1 VRKKACIVKRG
12 NGWAVKQPLPDG
24 RYRWQTVGPRKRDAE
39 VLRDEINRRVA
50 LGALYPSKP
59 QTFAAFVQGWLE
71 RYSQRVRPA
80 TLASCR
86 DSLKRLVVFDS
97 WQIETIRAADVED
110 HVFAVARQAPRS
122 AELMLDTL
130 KMILRSAKER
140 GQTVDEAV
148 FRVRPPSRERAE
160 MRFLGW
166 SEVELLASEMIEPYG
181 NLVRFACLTGLRQG
195 ELFALRDRSV
205 DVDRGVLRVEAGARE
220 GRVVATKTSAG
231 RRQVSLSGEAL
242 HVLREQL
249 VARVPNEFGL
259 VFPTPGGMVWRK
271 DNFMARIFRP
281 AVRRAGLTP
290 LRFHDL
296 RHTYAALMVAAG
308 AHPKLLQAQLGHT
321 SINVT
326 LNTYGHLFPD
336 AFADVGPALD
346 RLVATARREAHGA
359 DIELGL

>member
-1 VRKKACIVKRG
+1 VRKKACIVRRG
-12 NGWAVKQPLPDG
+12 NTWSVKQPLPDG

-39 VLRDEINRRVA
+39 LLRDEINRRVA
-50 LGALYPSKP
+50 LGAIYPSSP
-59 QTFAAFVQGWLE
+59 QTFGEFVETWLE

-86 DSLKRLVVFDS
+86 DSLTHLAVFDA
-97 WQIETIRAADVED
+97 WRLETIRAADVED
-110 HVFAVARQAPRS
+110 HVFAVAQQAPRA

-130 KMILRSAKER
+130 KMILRNAKER
-140 GQTVDEAV
+140 GQTVDEAIY
-148 FRVRPPSRERAE
+148 RVRPPRRERAE

-166 SEVELLASEMIEPYG
+166 AEVEQLAYETIEPYG

-195 ELFALRDRSV
+195 ELFALRDRAV
-205 DVDRGVLRVEAGARE
+205 DLGRQGIVVEAGARE
-220 GRVVATKTSAG
+220 GRLVPTKTSAG
-231 RRQVSLSGEAL
+231 RRRVRLSVEASRI
-242 HVLREQL
+242 LREQL
-249 VARVPNEFGL
+249 LARGPNEFGL
-259 VFPTPGGMVWRK
+259 VFPTPSGAVWRK
-271 DNFMARIFRP
+271 DNFMARVFRP
-281 AVRRAGLTP
+281 AVRRARLAP

-336 AFADVGPALD
+336 AFTDVGPALD
-346 RLVATARREAHGA
+346 RLVETARHGA
-359 DIELGL
+359 HAADLRGR

>member
-1 VRKKACIVKRG
+1 MRRKACIVKRG

-39 VLRDEINRRVA
+39 LLRDEINRRGA
-50 LGALYPSKP
+50 LGTLYTSQP
-59 QTFAAFVQGWLE
+59 QTFAEFVEGWLE

-80 TLASCR
+80 TLASCH
-86 DSLKRLVVFDS
+86 DSLKRLAVFDA

-110 HVFAVARQAPRS
+110 HVFSVAKRAPRV

-130 KMILRSAKER
+130 KMILRSAQER
-140 GQTVDEAV
+140 GQIVDAAV
-148 FRVRPPSRERAE
+148 IRVRPPRRERTE
-160 MRFLGW
+160 MRFLNW
-166 SEVELLASEMIEPYG
+166 AEVEQLALETAEPYG
-181 NLVRFACLTGLRQG
+181 NLIRFACLTGLRQG
-195 ELFALRDRSV
+195 ELFALRERAVDLERRSV
-205 DVDRGVLRVEAGARE
+205 LVEAGARE
-220 GRVVATKTSAG
+220 GQLVPTKTSAG
-231 RRQVSLSGEAL
+231 RRKVSLSGEAL
-242 HVLREQL
+242 RTLREQL
-249 VARVPNEFGL
+249 LARAPNELGL
-259 VFPTPGGMVWRK
+259 VFATPTGAVWRK

-281 AVRRAGLTP
+281 AIGRANLAP

-336 AFADVGPALD
+336 AFADVGEALD
-346 RLVATARREAHGA
+346 RLVHTSQLEAQAVDLAPGS
-359 DIELGL
+359 